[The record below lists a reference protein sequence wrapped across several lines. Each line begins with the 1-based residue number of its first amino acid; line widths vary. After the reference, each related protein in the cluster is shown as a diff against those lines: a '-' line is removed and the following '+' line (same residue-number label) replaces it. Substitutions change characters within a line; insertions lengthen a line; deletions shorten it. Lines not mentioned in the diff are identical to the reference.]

1 MKLTN
6 VFVAILLLS
15 SLTSLCYAG
24 ASHVDCLNPIAYP
37 DAAINVVFLPFELA
51 SNAAGKKT
59 GYFAELPL
67 LMQLDT
73 LLHLLPYGSVGT
85 VQLDPPDFPSS
96 ECNVQQVTR
105 RLFERDQIK
114 INRGLIVVSGL
125 LYQEGDDYYVKTF
138 ATFQRRDASEQ
149 IKFLMEGLVL
159 FANPST
165 QIVAFQPRHFTHEQL
180 QQLED
185 AYQKANVVRPEPS
198 LDSPGTPLPS
208 PFVKCPSGKCVPAN
222 PRYSVTEQR
231 GNWFRIQWFAPEY
244 NGRKNA
250 DGWILAGVDLG
261 SEHLERFMP
270 ELYFIQGLAGYVVS
284 RMQPQSTSNSRQTLK
299 TLSEQFASYI
309 DQEKDDDETEALG
322 YELRGI
328 STAALQQGDFGAA
341 DFNEAVQ
348 LDPSSADL
356 RNLRACV
363 QIWNAWRN
371 KSPGSTVDGKEV
383 IKTFRSAVALSGENH
398 AAATNLSVFYRAA
411 QKRILTNT
419 GLSQE
424 EINAGISA
432 LRPQ

>member
-1 MKLTN
+1 MKITN
-6 VFVAILLLS
+6 VFVAILLLT

-37 DAAINVVFLPFELA
+37 DAAINVVFLPFDLA
-51 SNAAGKKT
+51 SDAAGKKT

-85 VQLDPPDFPSS
+85 VQLDPPMSPSN

-114 INRGLIVVSGL
+114 ANRGLIVVSGL
-125 LYQEGDDYYVKTF
+125 LYQEGNDYYVKTF

-149 IKFLMEGLVL
+149 INFPMEGLVL

-165 QIVAFQPRHFTHEQL
+165 QIVSFQPRHLTHEQL

-198 LDSPGTPLPS
+198 LDSPGSTLPS
-208 PFVKCPSGKCVPAN
+208 PFANCPNGKCASAN

-231 GNWFRIQWFAPEY
+231 GDWFRIQWFAPEY
-244 NGRKNA
+244 SGRQQA
-250 DGWILAGVDLG
+250 DGWILAGADLG
-261 SEHLERFMP
+261 SEHLENFMP

-284 RMQPQSTSNSRQTLK
+284 RLQAQNTSNSHQTLK

-309 DQEKDDDETEALG
+309 DHEKEDDETEALA

-328 STAALQQGDFGAA
+328 STAALQQGDSGAA
-341 DFNEAVQ
+341 DFNKAVQ

-356 RNLRACV
+356 RNLQACAE
-363 QIWNAWRN
+363 IWNAWQK
-371 KSPGSTVDGKEV
+371 KSPGSAVDGKEV
-383 IKTFRSAVALSGENH
+383 IKSFRSAVALSGENH
-398 AAATNLSVFYRAA
+398 PAATNLSAFYQAA

-424 EINAGISA
+424 EIKEGI
-432 LRPQ
+432 RQVKPQ